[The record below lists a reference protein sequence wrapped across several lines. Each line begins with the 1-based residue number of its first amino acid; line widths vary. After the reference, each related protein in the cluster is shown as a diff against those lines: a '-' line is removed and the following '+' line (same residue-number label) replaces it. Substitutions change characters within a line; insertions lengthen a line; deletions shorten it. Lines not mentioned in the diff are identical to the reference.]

1 MTTYRRSLF
10 GGTKEGLEKGGGV
23 GRLPSP
29 ASLKEEQW
37 NLNKRQNVK

>member
-10 GGTKEGLEKGGGV
+10 GGAKEGPEKGCGV
-23 GRLPSP
+23 GDLPSP
-29 ASLKEEQW
+29 ASLKEGQW